1 MHMRPAGSTE
11 ESVVVMPYVS
21 YHSVREQSASQRL
34 SKSIAKFQSN
44 VWSTGS
50 DRSRHRDQC
59 QANLA

>member
-1 MHMRPAGSTE
+1 
-11 ESVVVMPYVS
+11 MPYVS